1 MPDLV
6 RIATR
11 SSSLA
16 MIQARE
22 VGENLG
28 RPYELVEIST
38 RGDQAAGPLTEIG
51 GKGLFTADLEEALR
65 RREVSLAV
73 HSAKDLPIDLPEDMI
88 IAAAGRREDPR
99 DALVA
104 RVPLEKLPEGA
115 RFGTSSLRRAAQVR
129 AARADVQILPLRGN
143 VRTRLARLDRGDFDA
158 VVLAMAGL
166 KRLGSD
172 ERLAAIIWP
181 FEVEQFVPAAGQG
194 ALAVE
199 CLASDAEARELAA
212 AANDPGSAAALA
224 AERAVVAALGAS
236 CRSALGVYIR
246 PEANTWRGTAMAAPS
261 DGGKILR
268 LDAEAPTAERVAE
281 ELARELDQ
289 AGAAQMLQS

>member
-1 MPDLV
+1 MPDFV

-11 SSSLA
+11 TSSLA

-22 VGENLG
+22 LGEGLG
-28 RPYELVEIST
+28 RPYELIEIST

-51 GKGLFTADLEEALR
+51 GKGLFTAELEDALR
-65 RREVSLAV
+65 RGQVSLAV
-73 HSAKDLPIDLPEDMI
+73 HSAKDLPIALPEDMV
-88 IAAAGRREDPR
+88 IAAVPRREDPR

-104 RVPLEKLPEGA
+104 RAPLEKLPEGA
-115 RFGTSSLRRAAQVR
+115 RFGTSSARRAAQLR
-129 AARADVQILPLRGN
+129 AIRPGIRVEPLRGN
-143 VRTRLARLDRGDFDA
+143 VYTRLQRLRKDMDG

-172 ERLAAIIWP
+172 ERLAEIIWP

-212 AANDPGSAAALA
+212 AANDPDSAAALA
-224 AERAVVAALGAS
+224 AERAVVAALGAG

-246 PEANTWRGTAMAAPS
+246 PEAGLWRGTAMAAPP

-268 LDAEAPTAERVAE
+268 LTAEAPTAEKVAD
-281 ELARELDQ
+281 ELTRELRQ
-289 AGAAQMLQS
+289 AGAARLLGS